1 MDTIQDYKIL
11 YSNLLLKYEEL
22 QKEYELKINEL
33 KEHLKKYTAP
43 SRNKKY
49 YENHRDEIIQK
60 SKEYKEKTGNKKV
73 VSPEKIK
80 EYNKKAYE
88 KRKLKKLENI
98 FN

>member
-49 YENHRDEIIQK
+49 YENHRNEIIQK
-60 SKEYKEKTGNKKV
+60 SKEYKEKTDNKKV

-88 KRKLKKLENI
+88 KRKLKILENI
-98 FN
+98 